1 MKPPEA
7 SEPRSGPGGRQL
19 PEYVVVVS
27 ASDWVKEHFPA
38 SRANLWDAL
47 HAGNDRHR
55 DPEPD
60 LEAEP

>member
-1 MKPPEA
+1 MKQPDDNDPRRA
-7 SEPRSGPGGRQL
+7 SGSRPRD
-19 PEYVVVVS
+19 YVVVLA

-38 SRANLWDAL
+38 AGTNLWDVL
-47 HAGNDRHR
+47 HTGQDRHR